1 MLREFKKD
9 LENAK
14 EAEKLVLELLQSRN
28 PRYIFEDV
36 SDDISCRYKGDI
48 KATSKELGVVFYIE
62 IKDDSR
68 IADTRRV
75 LCEEEVLIYES
86 GYCMSGNMHNK
97 TDFYFVVSKSEKI
110 VYIFDFKK
118 LQEIYKKGEYK
129 VIRHADQ
136 ESVCYL
142 VDLWLCKRAGA
153 LIYKLKY

>member
-1 MLREFKKD
+1 MLREFQKD
-9 LENAK
+9 LEAAK
-14 EAEKLVLELLQSRN
+14 GAEKLVLELLQSRN

-36 SDDISCRYKGDI
+36 SDDCSCYHRGDI
-48 KATSKELGVVFYIE
+48 RATTDYGIELYIE
-62 IKDDSR
+62 VKDDSR

-75 LCEEEVLIYES
+75 LCEEEVYVYDS

-118 LQEIYKKGEYK
+118 LQEIYKSGEYK

-142 VDLWLCKRAGA
+142 VDLWKCKRAGA